1 MYEKNGVEY
10 STRTECIDWRYSAA
24 ILGLV
29 KFYEYA
35 QIKGFDLKFDYDEDY
50 IYYNIED
57 ITEELF
63 LGFAENSF
71 KKEIETMLEKMKEII
86 AEQLS
91 VDADSITEAS
101 SFKDDLGADSLDL
114 FELVMALE
122 DEYSVEIPAEDLQ
135 NLATVGDVM
144 NYLKEK
150 GVEA

>member
-1 MYEKNGVEY
+1 MTAVGEGPEMAFRK
-10 STRTECIDWRYSAA
+10 SKTHKA
-24 ILGLV
+24 
-29 KFYEYA
+29 
-35 QIKGFDLKFDYDEDY
+35 
-50 IYYNIED
+50 
-57 ITEELF
+57 
-63 LGFAENSF
+63 
-71 KKEIETMLEKMKEII
+71 KETKTMLEKMKEII

-91 VDADSITEAS
+91 VDAESITEAS

-135 NLATVGDVM
+135 NLLTVGDVM